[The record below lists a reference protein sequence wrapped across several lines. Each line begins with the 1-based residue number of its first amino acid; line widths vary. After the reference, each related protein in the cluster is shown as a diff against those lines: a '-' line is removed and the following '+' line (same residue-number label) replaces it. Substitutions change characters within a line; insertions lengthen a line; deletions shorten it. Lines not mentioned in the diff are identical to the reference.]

1 MPTIS
6 QTPNELQA
14 FIAAAEKVWFE
25 VYDSADS
32 RRVIRVDEADYY
44 RLPVRF
50 STRAKVISYF
60 RKYWGITMSNTM
72 FCNLKTV
79 SRNNRLYVISGD
91 TGTISFI
98 PRRLTVT
105 GRTSTRIR
113 LTAVLSIDDM
123 SDEDIVN
130 VRYLIGVS
138 GNRLLILNRD
148 QKNTD
153 TRYQTCR

>member
-32 RRVIRVDEADYY
+32 RRVIHVDGADYY

-72 FCNLKTV
+72 FCNLKPFLET
-79 SRNNRLYVISGD
+79 
-91 TGTISFI
+91 TGF
-98 PRRLTVT
+98 
-105 GRTSTRIR
+105 
-113 LTAVLSIDDM
+113 M
-123 SDEDIVN
+123 
-130 VRYLIGVS
+130 
-138 GNRLLILNRD
+138 
-148 QKNTD
+148 
-153 TRYQTCR
+153 